1 MIFKTLRRP
10 DELQEALKDGVY
22 LCMLINILFPG
33 TVRKINTSKMAFKQ
47 MENIGNFL
55 DGCETVG
62 VNREDLFQT
71 VDLYE
76 GENMAQVVNGIY
88 ALARTAAKLGK
99 PGIGPEE
106 ASDFNRHFT
115 EDQLS
120 AGKNVIGL
128 QMGTNKGASQAGQN
142 FGKDRIFN

>member
-1 MIFKTLRRP
+1 
-10 DELQEALKDGVY
+10 
-22 LCMLINILFPG
+22 
-33 TVRKINTSKMAFKQ
+33 MAFKQ

-88 ALARTAAKLGK
+88 ALGGL
-99 PGIGPEE
+99 
-106 ASDFNRHFT
+106 
-115 EDQLS
+115 LS
-120 AGKNVIGL
+120 IIKNCKVIGRRNGIYAYEGCIVWGGGL
-128 QMGTNKGASQAGQN
+128 MIT
-142 FGKDRIFN
+142 FIFYYQFTLIS

>member
-1 MIFKTLRRP
+1 
-10 DELQEALKDGVY
+10 
-22 LCMLINILFPG
+22 
-33 TVRKINTSKMAFKQ
+33 

-88 ALARTAAKLGK
+88 ALGGFLSIKSSLVVDGGVMGSMHLG
-99 PGIGPEE
+99 GGGGWG
-106 ASDFNRHFT
+106 R
-115 EDQLS
+115 
-120 AGKNVIGL
+120 
-128 QMGTNKGASQAGQN
+128 
-142 FGKDRIFN
+142 